1 MKVTLRTKQLKD
13 GSQSLYLDV
22 YENGKRRYEYLR
34 LYLIPEVD
42 DDAKRLN
49 KNALKKA
56 NELKSKYILG
66 QRNPFQE
73 KEEET
78 FVTMQEWLTEYS
90 RRINEER
97 KVSNAPRQQTKRVV
111 GLLESYLCS
120 IKKKNIRLS
129 EFGKA
134 EAKGFLKYL
143 SEYHGERVER
153 FSKST
158 LAVYQQRIVAIF
170 NAAVRDGLITKNPF
184 GLLTKEERFKKPYL
198 IKEVL
203 SVEEVKKIA
212 ATKIGNN
219 QVRIGFLFACF
230 TGLKLSDIRSLKWSD
245 IVDMGT
251 YKAIIKEQ
259 KKTKNQVVVPLCNT
273 ALLFLPEQQN
283 DDFVFHLPK
292 WHSGVRDALK
302 IIAKAAGIKKNVGF
316 HTSRRTFATLTLS
329 VCNNLKQVSVLLG
342 HKSIENT
349 QRYAEVMLADKADA
363 VNRMDSVSLQR

>member
-219 QVRIGFLFACF
+219 QVRIGLLFACF
-230 TGLKLSDIRSLKWSD
+230 TGLRLSDIRSLKWSD

-329 VCNNLKQVSVLLG
+329 ACNNLKQVSVLLG

>member
-1 MKVTLRTKQLKD
+1 M
-13 GSQSLYLDV
+13 
-22 YENGKRRYEYLR
+22 
-34 LYLIPEVD
+34 D

-230 TGLKLSDIRSLKWSD
+230 TGLRLSDIRSLKWSD

>member
-42 DDAKRLN
+42 DDAKSLN

-230 TGLKLSDIRSLKWSD
+230 TGLRLSDIRSLKWSD

>member
-230 TGLKLSDIRSLKWSD
+230 TGLRLSDIRSLKWSD

-316 HTSRRTFATLTLS
+316 HTSRRTIATLTLS
-329 VCNNLKQVSVLLG
+329 ACNTLKQVSVLLG